1 MKLLILGGAGFLGTH
16 LIRAWDTAPKTQITV
31 VDTFENRSENLS
43 YSFENFKIPVQIVRG
58 SILDQ
63 KLMEKLIPQHDVIYN
78 LAAQTSHTVSL
89 KNPFLDTEVNCL
101 GVLQILECVRLLH
114 PKALVLYTSSTTAVG
129 KAQDEIIDEH
139 HPERPLDIYSA
150 NKGIA
155 EKYHQIYH
163 HVHGLKTISLRFGN
177 IYGAHGKSSP
187 RFGFINY
194 FIHQA
199 MKDDAISIYGK
210 GSQIRNV
217 LYAED
222 AAELLKNVAIKP
234 EKLIGQL
241 LQATSPYHHSVREIA
256 ETIIRVFQSGYI
268 SYKPWPRE
276 RKKIE
281 IESVRFSSE
290 KLRALTG
297 WSSPTNLETGLQK
310 TREIIFESE
319 SQSAL

>member
-1 MKLLILGGAGFLGTH
+1 MKILILGGAGFLGTH
-16 LIRAWDTAPKTQITV
+16 LVQAWGGEPKIQITLL
-31 VDTFENRSENLS
+31 DTFENRSENSLS
-43 YSFENFKIPVQIVRG
+43 FFQDLETSIRIIQG
-58 SILDQ
+58 SILNQ
-63 KLMEKLIPQHDVIYN
+63 KLMEQIIPEHDVIYN

-101 GVLQILECVRLLH
+101 GALRILECVRLIH
-114 PKALVLYTSSTTAVG
+114 PKALVIYPSSTTAVG
-129 KAQDEIIDEH
+129 KSQEEIIDEH
-139 HPERPLDIYSA
+139 HAEKPLDIYSA
-150 NKGIA
+150 NKGVA

-163 HVHGLKTISLRFGN
+163 HVHGLKTIVFRFGN
-177 IYGAHGKSSP
+177 LYGPYGKNSP

-199 MKDDAISIYGK
+199 INDEAISIYGT

-222 AAELLKNVAIKP
+222 AAQLLKNSALQP
-234 EKLIGQL
+234 NKLLGQL
-241 LQATSPYHHSVREIA
+241 VQATSPYHHSVQEIA
-256 ETIIRVFQSGYI
+256 QSIIRVFQSGYI

-290 KLRALTG
+290 KIRALTG
-297 WSSPTNLETGLQK
+297 WSALTDLEAGLKK
-310 TREIIFESE
+310 TKEILLKSE
-319 SQSAL
+319 PQTSL